1 MMGLDDLKWD
11 RDGLVSV
18 VVQDA
23 STGEIRM
30 LAHANREA
38 LNATFE
44 TGYAHFFSRSRQR
57 LWCKGE
63 SSGHKLKVQNV
74 WVDCDGDALIFLA
87 DAEGPSC
94 HTLRETCFFTH
105 LEGPSAGRED
115 PKRHAQSALP
125 ALWQEL
131 VSRRDASAEKSY
143 TRSLL
148 DAGPAKICAKITEE
162 ADELSRAIQGE
173 DNSRVISE
181 AADVMYH
188 MLVGLLARGVS
199 LADVEKELARRSG
212 VSGLAEKAARP
223 PKKQSETP

>member
-1 MMGLDDLKWD
+1 MVGLDELKWD
-11 RDGLVSV
+11 QNGLVTV

-23 STGEIRM
+23 WTGELRM

-38 LNATFE
+38 VKATFD

-74 WVDCDGDALIFLA
+74 WVDCDGDALIYLA

-94 HTLRETCFFTH
+94 HTLRETCFFTRFDAQAQAV
-105 LEGPSAGRED
+105 EE
-115 PKRHAQSALP
+115 PKRHAVSALP

-131 VSRRDASAEKSY
+131 EARRDASADKSY

-148 DAGPAKICAKITEE
+148 DAGPAKICAKIEEE
-162 ADELSRAIQGE
+162 AGELSRAIQSE
-173 DNSRVISE
+173 SDERVVSE

-188 MLVGLLARGVS
+188 MLVALLARGLS
-199 LADVEKELARRSG
+199 LRDVEKELARRSG
-212 VSGLAEKAARP
+212 VSGLAEKAARA
-223 PKKQSETP
+223 PKPQA

>member
-18 VVQDA
+18 VVQDVW
-23 STGEIRM
+23 TGELRM

-63 SSGHKLKVQNV
+63 SSGHKIKVQNV
-74 WVDCDGDALIFLA
+74 WVDCDGDALIYLA

-94 HTLRETCFFTH
+94 HTLRETCFFTR
-105 LEGPSAGRED
+105 LDGPGAAAED

-148 DAGPAKICAKITEE
+148 DAGPAKICEKIQEE

-173 DNSRVISE
+173 DDTRVISE

-199 LADVEKELARRSG
+199 LRDLEKEIARRAG
-212 VSGLAEKAARP
+212 VSGLAEKAARTS
-223 PKKQSETP
+223 KT

>member
-1 MMGLDDLKWD
+1 MECVMMGVDDLKWD
-11 RDGLVSV
+11 RDGLVTV

-23 STGEIRM
+23 WTGELRM

-38 LNATFE
+38 VNATLE

-57 LWCKGE
+57 LWLKGE
-63 SSGHKLKVQNV
+63 SSGHKLKVQN
-74 WVDCDGDALIFLA
+74 DCDADALTYLA

-94 HTLRETCFFTH
+94 HTLRETCFFTR
-105 LEGPSAGRED
+105 LEGPADAVED
-115 PKRHAQSALP
+115 SKRHAQSALP

-148 DAGPAKICAKITEE
+148 DAGPTKICAKIEEE
-162 ADELSRAIQGE
+162 AGELSRAIQGE
-173 DNSRVISE
+173 DDTRVVSE

-188 MLVGLLARGVS
+188 MLVGLLARGLS
-199 LADVEKELARRSG
+199 LRDVEKELARRSG
-212 VSGLAEKAARP
+212 VSGLAEKAARAA
-223 PKKQSETP
+223 KTQA

>member
-105 LEGPSAGRED
+105 LESPSVGTED

-131 VSRRDASAEKSY
+131 VSRREAPAEKSY

-148 DAGPAKICAKITEE
+148 NAGPAKICAKITEE

-173 DNSRVISE
+173 DDSRVISE

-188 MLVGLLARGVS
+188 MLVGLLVRGVS
-199 LADVEKELARRSG
+199 LGDVERELALRSG
-212 VSGLAEKAARP
+212 VSGLAEKAARA
-223 PKKQSETP
+223 PKP

>member
-1 MMGLDDLKWD
+1 MGLDDLKWD
-11 RDGLVSV
+11 QNGLVTV

-23 STGEIRM
+23 WTGEVRM

-38 LNATFE
+38 VNATFE
-44 TGYAHFFSRSRQR
+44 TGFAHFFSRSRQR

-63 SSGHKLKVQNV
+63 SSGHKLKVHNV
-74 WVDCDGDALIFLA
+74 WVDCDGDALIYLA

-94 HTLRETCFFTH
+94 HTLRETCFFTR
-105 LEGPSAGRED
+105 LDGSNATED
-115 PKRHAQSALP
+115 PKRHAVSALP

-148 DAGPAKICAKITEE
+148 DAGPAKICAKIVEE

-173 DNSRVISE
+173 DDTRVVSE

-188 MLVGLLARGVS
+188 MLVGLLARGLS
-199 LADVEKELARRSG
+199 LRDVEKELARRSG
-212 VSGLAEKAARP
+212 VSGLAEKAARTS
-223 PKKQSETP
+223 KSQG

>member
-44 TGYAHFFSRSRQR
+44 TGYAHFFSRSRQS

-63 SSGHKLKVQNV
+63 SSGNKLKVQNV

-87 DAEGPSC
+87 EADGPSC

-105 LEGPSAGRED
+105 LVGPSAGSED

-131 VSRRDASAEKSY
+131 VSRRDAAAEKSY

-148 DAGPAKICAKITEE
+148 DAGPAKICAKIEEE
-162 ADELSRAIQGE
+162 AEELSRAIQGE
-173 DNSRVISE
+173 DDSRVVSE

-199 LADVEKELARRSG
+199 LRDVEKELARRAG
-212 VSGLAEKAARP
+212 VSGLAEKAARA
-223 PKKQSETP
+223 PKP

>member
-74 WVDCDGDALIFLA
+74 WVDCDGDALIPKAFLPAPIAKVYQCRYTVGKGWRTPIWTQRFRCVFHTMPRLVPFLA
-87 DAEGPSC
+87 AVCCS
-94 HTLRETCFFTH
+94 
-105 LEGPSAGRED
+105 
-115 PKRHAQSALP
+115 
-125 ALWQEL
+125 
-131 VSRRDASAEKSY
+131 
-143 TRSLL
+143 
-148 DAGPAKICAKITEE
+148 I
-162 ADELSRAIQGE
+162 
-173 DNSRVISE
+173 
-181 AADVMYH
+181 
-188 MLVGLLARGVS
+188 
-199 LADVEKELARRSG
+199 
-212 VSGLAEKAARP
+212 
-223 PKKQSETP
+223 